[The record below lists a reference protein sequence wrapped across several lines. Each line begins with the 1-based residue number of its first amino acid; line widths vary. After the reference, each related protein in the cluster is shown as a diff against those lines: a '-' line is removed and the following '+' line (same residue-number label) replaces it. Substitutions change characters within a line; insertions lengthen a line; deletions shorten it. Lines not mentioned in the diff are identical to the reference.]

1 MKLEHFFEHFKPE
14 NYQLKLEIDRIGRR
28 FQGAVVIT
36 GQVKNPSGIIKLH
49 ANYLTIKSIKTGD
62 QTVEFSYYDNI
73 LELVNPDSQ
82 PITIRYSGQIT
93 DQMNGIYPCY
103 YQLDG
108 QPRELIASQFESH
121 YLREVMPCVDEPI
134 AKATFDLTL
143 VTETGVTA
151 LSNMPV
157 AEQQQV
163 DGQLHTTFATT
174 PLMSGYT
181 LGFVVGELISKT
193 ATTASGVQ
201 TTVYATPAHQPE
213 ALDFALN
220 VAVKSIDFYEQFL
233 GVKYPL
239 PKCDHIALPDFAAG
253 AMENWGLVTYREAL
267 LLADNTTAVS
277 SKKQIASVI
286 AHELAHM
293 WFGNLVTMKWWDEL
307 WLNESLATLLEHFA
321 VEAIHP
327 EYQIWHDFYSFNYQ
341 YAQSRDALPGVQPIL
356 TPIEHPDEIST
367 IFDGAIVYA
376 KGACVMLMLEK
387 WLGQAQF
394 AQALG
399 QFLTQ
404 FAYQNPTT
412 DDFLDT
418 FEQISGKPV
427 VDFMQKWLHQSGF
440 PIVELRNQTISQRQF
455 GYDSPQTWPIP
466 LGIEATSANLP
477 EVLWQAEASANQQLC
492 LINRDIVG
500 FMVTNYDEAR
510 KNHLRQRLM
519 TGELS
524 ALDQFYYLSNQL
536 LLAKHNYI
544 ASAELVDDF
553 QSFQDKEHDLL
564 VWNNLAKIIG
574 SLRFFVEATA
584 TEKNLKHLVAQ
595 SAKSQAE
602 QLGFTAQAT
611 DTPEQL
617 ELRALLV
624 SQLAYAE
631 DPTTVDWLI
640 QQFNDHYPGRLAELS
655 PDLRSVILS
664 AKLKYDFTEDVFEA
678 LVQQYQTTHNPDFKD
693 DLRVALTSVRE
704 LSAGQHLID
713 LLNDK
718 TVVKNQDLSAWFVM
732 ILRNRQLKNLAWQWL
747 KANFAQLRQTFS
759 ENKDYADFAR
769 YAGAVLYTAQDLIEY
784 EQLFTPYHDDLAL
797 ARTIEVGLSEIKLR
811 HQLYQRDA
819 QGVIEALTKTEL

>member
-14 NYQLKLEIDRIGRR
+14 NYQLSLDIDRVGRR
-28 FQGAVVIT
+28 FQGEVIIT
-36 GQVKNPSGIIKLH
+36 GQVKNPDGIVKLH
-49 ANYLTIKSIKTGD
+49 ANYLSIESVKIGEQAVD
-62 QTVEFSYYDNI
+62 FKHHDNV
-73 LELVNPDSQ
+73 LQFQNPDSQ
-82 PITIRYSGQIT
+82 TATIRYSGSIT

-143 VTETGVTA
+143 VTEPGVTA

-157 AEQQQV
+157 AQQHEIH
-163 DGQLHTTFATT
+163 GKLSTTFATT

-220 VAVKSIDFYEQFL
+220 VAVKAIDFYEQFL
-233 GVKYPL
+233 GVNYPL
-239 PKCDHIALPDFAAG
+239 PKCDHVALPDFASG

-267 LLADNTTAVS
+267 LLADQTTAVS

-293 WFGNLVTMKWWDEL
+293 WFGNLVTMKWWDDL

-321 VEAIHP
+321 VEAIYP
-327 EYQIWHDFYSFNYQ
+327 EYQIWHDFYSFSYQ
-341 YAQSRDALPGVQPIL
+341 YAQGRDALPGVQPIL
-356 TPIEHPDEIST
+356 TPVEHPDEIST

-387 WLGQAQF
+387 WLGRAQF
-394 AQALG
+394 ARALG
-399 QFLTQ
+399 QFLAK

-412 DDFLDT
+412 DDFLAT

-427 VDFMQKWLHQSGF
+427 TKFMHQWLEQSGF
-440 PIVELRNQTISQRQF
+440 PLVELRDQTLSQRQF
-455 GYDSPQTWPIP
+455 GYDSQQTWPIP
-466 LGIEATSANLP
+466 LGAEASQADLP
-477 EVLWQAEASANQQLC
+477 EVLWQAEANANQQSC
-492 LINRDIVG
+492 FINRDIVG
-500 FMVTNYDEAR
+500 FMVTNYDETR

-519 TGELS
+519 AGELG
-524 ALDQFYYLSNQL
+524 AFDQFYYLSNQL

-553 QSFQDKEHDLL
+553 QSLSGQEHDLL
-564 VWNNLAKIIG
+564 VWTNLAKIVG
-574 SLRFFVEATA
+574 SLRFFVEATEA
-584 TEKNLKHLVAQ
+584 EKHLKRLVARSARPQAERLGFVAQ
-595 SAKSQAE
+595 
-602 QLGFTAQAT
+602 
-611 DTPEQL
+611 DNNTPEQL

-624 SQLAYAE
+624 SQLTYAE
-631 DPTTVDWLI
+631 ETTTVDWLI
-640 QQFNDHYPGRLAELS
+640 QQFNTHHPARLAEIS
-655 PDLRSVILS
+655 PDLRSVVLS
-664 AKLKYDFTEDVFEA
+664 AKLKYDFTEEVFEE
-678 LVQQYQTTHNPDFKD
+678 LIRQYQTTHNPDFKD
-693 DLRVALTSVRE
+693 DVRVALTSVRQA
-704 LSAGQHLID
+704 SAGQRLIE
-713 LLNDK
+713 LLDDR
-718 TVVKNQDLSAWFVM
+718 TVIKNQDLSAWFVM
-732 ILRNRQLKNLAWQWL
+732 ILRNRQFKDLAWQWL
-747 KANFAQLRQTFS
+747 KANFVKLRQTFS

-769 YAGAVLYTAQDLIEY
+769 LSASVLFTDQDLNEY
-784 EQLFTPYHDDLAL
+784 QQLFTPHQHDLAMT
-797 ARTIEVGLSEIKLR
+797 RIIEVGLNDIKLR
-811 HQLYQRDA
+811 NELFKRDA
-819 QGVIEALTKTEL
+819 QAVKTKLKAM

>member
-1 MKLEHFFEHFKPE
+1 
-14 NYQLKLEIDRIGRR
+14 
-28 FQGAVVIT
+28 
-36 GQVKNPSGIIKLH
+36 
-49 ANYLTIKSIKTGD
+49 
-62 QTVEFSYYDNI
+62 
-73 LELVNPDSQ
+73 
-82 PITIRYSGQIT
+82 
-93 DQMNGIYPCY
+93 
-103 YQLDG
+103 
-108 QPRELIASQFESH
+108 
-121 YLREVMPCVDEPI
+121 
-134 AKATFDLTL
+134 
-143 VTETGVTA
+143 
-151 LSNMPV
+151 
-157 AEQQQV
+157 
-163 DGQLHTTFATT
+163 
-174 PLMSGYT
+174 
-181 LGFVVGELISKT
+181 
-193 ATTASGVQ
+193 
-201 TTVYATPAHQPE
+201 
-213 ALDFALN
+213 
-220 VAVKSIDFYEQFL
+220 
-233 GVKYPL
+233 
-239 PKCDHIALPDFAAG
+239 
-253 AMENWGLVTYREAL
+253 
-267 LLADNTTAVS
+267 
-277 SKKQIASVI
+277 
-286 AHELAHM
+286 
-293 WFGNLVTMKWWDEL
+293 
-307 WLNESLATLLEHFA
+307 
-321 VEAIHP
+321 
-327 EYQIWHDFYSFNYQ
+327 
-341 YAQSRDALPGVQPIL
+341 
-356 TPIEHPDEIST
+356 
-367 IFDGAIVYA
+367 
-376 KGACVMLMLEK
+376 MLMLEK

-399 QFLTQ
+399 QFLTK

-412 DDFLDT
+412 DDFLAT

-440 PIVELRNQTISQRQF
+440 PLVELRNQTITQRQF

-466 LGIEATSANLP
+466 LGVEATSANLP

-519 TGELS
+519 AGELG

-553 QSFQDKEHDLL
+553 QSFQGKEHDLL
-564 VWNNLAKIIG
+564 VWNNLAKIVG

-631 DPTTVDWLI
+631 EPTTVDWLI
-640 QQFNDHYPGRLAELS
+640 QQFNDHYPARLAELS

-664 AKLKYDFTEDVFEA
+664 TKLKYDFTEDVFET

-704 LSAGQHLID
+704 LSAGQRLID
-713 LLNDK
+713 LLSDK
-718 TVVKNQDLSAWFVM
+718 TIVKNQDLSAWFVM

-747 KANFAQLRQTFS
+747 KDNFVQLRQTFS

-769 YAGAVLYTAQDLIEY
+769 YASAVLYTAQDLREY
-784 EQLFTPYHDDLAL
+784 EQLFMPYRDDLAL
-797 ARTIEVGLSEIKLR
+797 TRTIEVGLSEIKLR

>member
-1 MKLEHFFEHFKPE
+1 MKLEHFFTYFKPE
-14 NYQLKLEIDRIGRR
+14 NYNLTLKINRLERSFAGK
-28 FQGAVVIT
+28 VLLT
-36 GQVKNPSGIIKLH
+36 GQTKTSDKVIKLH
-49 ANYLTIKSIKTGD
+49 ANYLTIESVKIDD
-62 QTVEFSYYDNI
+62 QTVDFKYQDNVLSFLNPTGGLIEISYF
-73 LELVNPDSQ
+73 
-82 PITIRYSGQIT
+82 GQIT

-103 YQLDG
+103 YQLNG
-108 QPRELIASQFESH
+108 QPKELIASQFESH
-121 YLREVMPCVDEPI
+121 YLREVLPCVDEPI

-157 AEQQQV
+157 TEQSEVNGWLQ
-163 DGQLHTTFATT
+163 TTFVTT

-193 ATTASGVQ
+193 ATTASGVK
-201 TTVYATPAHQPE
+201 TTVYATPAHQPA

-239 PKCDHIALPDFAAG
+239 PKCDHVALPDFAAG

-267 LLADNTTAVS
+267 LIADETTSVS
-277 SKKQIASVI
+277 SKKQIAAVI

-341 YAQSRDALPGVQPIL
+341 YAQGRDALPGVQPIL
-356 TPIEHPDEIST
+356 TPVEHPDEIST

-387 WLGQAQF
+387 WLGQERF
-394 AQALG
+394 TEALG
-399 QFLTQ
+399 QFLTK

-412 DDFLDT
+412 EDFLAT
-418 FEQISGKPV
+418 FEQISDKPV
-427 VDFMQKWLHQSGF
+427 ADFMNKWLKQSGF
-440 PIVELRNQTISQRQF
+440 PLVELRERTVSQRQF
-455 GYDSPQTWPIP
+455 GYSSQQTWPVP
-466 LGIEATSANLP
+466 LGHEATATGLP
-477 EVLWQAEASANQQLC
+477 EVMWSAEVETGEQPL
-492 LINRDIVG
+492 LLNRDIAG
-500 FMVTNYDEAR
+500 FMVTNYDSAR
-510 KNHLRQRLM
+510 KDQLRQRLM
-519 TGELS
+519 RGEL
-524 ALDQFYYLSNQL
+524 ADLDQFYYLSNQL

-544 ASAELVDDF
+544 ASAELVADF
-553 QSFQDKEHDLL
+553 QSLGGQNHSLL
-564 VWNNLAKIIG
+564 VWNNLAKIVG

-584 TEKNLKHLVAQ
+584 AETDLKRLVMTGAKPQ
-595 SAKSQAE
+595 SE
-602 QLGFTAQAT
+602 QLGFVAETN

-631 DPTTVDWLI
+631 ESTTVKWLI
-640 QQFNDHYPGRLAELS
+640 EQFDAHYPDRLAELN

-664 AKLKYDFTEDVFEA
+664 AKLKFDFSEAVFEE
-678 LVQQYQTTHNPDFKD
+678 LIRQYQTTHNPDFKD
-693 DLRVALTSVRE
+693 DLRLALTSVRE
-704 LSAGQHLID
+704 LSAGRRLIE
-713 LLNDK
+713 LLGDK
-718 TVVKNQDLSAWFVM
+718 QTVKNQDLAAWFVM
-732 ILRNRQLKNLAWQWL
+732 ILRNRQLKDLAWQWL

-769 YAGAVLYTAQDLIEY
+769 YAGAILYTEQDLAEF
-784 EQLFTPYHDDLAL
+784 EQLFEPYRDDLAL
-797 ARTIEVGLSEIKLR
+797 TRTIEVGLSEIKLR
-811 HQLYQRDA
+811 HQLYQRDT
-819 QGVIEALTKTEL
+819 QGVVEALAKA

>member
-1 MKLEHFFEHFKPE
+1 MKLEHFFDYFKPD
-14 NYQLKLEIDRIGRR
+14 NYRLRLDIDRVGRR
-28 FQGAVVIT
+28 FQGEVVIT
-36 GQVKNPSGIIKLH
+36 GQAQTPADTIKLH
-49 ANYLTIKSIKTGD
+49 ANYLTIKSVKLGE
-62 QTVEFSYYDNI
+62 QAVEFNYHDNV
-73 LELVNPDSQ
+73 LEFANPDNL
-82 PITIRYSGQIT
+82 PITISYSGSIT

-108 QPRELIASQFESH
+108 QPQELIASQFESH
-121 YLREVMPCVDEPI
+121 YLREVLPCVDEPI

-157 AEQQQV
+157 TEQSEINGRLQ
-163 DGQLHTTFATT
+163 TTFATT

-181 LGFVVGELISKT
+181 LGFVVGELISKS
-193 ATTASGVQ
+193 ATTTSGVK

-239 PKCDHIALPDFAAG
+239 PKCDHVALPDFAAG

-267 LLADNTTAVS
+267 LLADATTAVS

-321 VEAIHP
+321 VEAIYP

-341 YAQSRDALPGVQPIL
+341 YAQGRDALPGVQPIL
-356 TPIEHPDEIST
+356 TPVEHPDEIST

-387 WLGQAQF
+387 WLGQEQF
-394 AQALG
+394 AEALG
-399 QFLTQ
+399 QFLTK

-412 DDFLDT
+412 EDFLAT

-427 VDFMQKWLHQSGF
+427 AKFMDKWLKQSGF
-440 PIVELRNQTISQRQF
+440 PLVELRKQTITQRQF
-455 GYDSPQTWPIP
+455 GYDSQQTWPVP
-466 LGIEATSANLP
+466 LGREATASGLP
-477 EVLWQAEASANQQLC
+477 DVLWSAEAESSEQPLLLNH
-492 LINRDIVG
+492 DIVG
-500 FMVTNYDEAR
+500 FMVTNYDSVR
-510 KNHLRQRLM
+510 KDQLRQQLM
-519 TGELS
+519 RSEL
-524 ALDQFYYLSNQL
+524 ADLDQFYYLSNQL

-544 ASAELVDDF
+544 ASAELVADF
-553 QSFQDKEHDLL
+553 QSLSGQKHSLL
-564 VWNNLAKIIG
+564 VWNNLAKIVG

-584 TEKNLKHLVAQ
+584 AEADLKQLVMIGAQ
-595 SAKSQAE
+595 AQAK
-602 QLGFTAQAT
+602 QLGFVTEDD

-631 DPTTVDWLI
+631 EPMTVKWLI
-640 QQFNDHYPGRLAELS
+640 QQFDAHYPTRLAELS

-664 AKLKYDFTEDVFEA
+664 TKLKFDFSEVVFEE
-678 LVQQYQTTHNPDFKD
+678 LIRQYQTTHNPDFKD
-693 DLRVALTSVRE
+693 DLRLALTSVRE
-704 LSAGQHLID
+704 LSAGRRLIE
-713 LLNDK
+713 LLGDK
-718 TVVKNQDLSAWFVM
+718 QTVKNQDLAAWFVM
-732 ILRNRQLKNLAWQWL
+732 ILRNRQLKDLAWQWL
-747 KANFAQLRQTFS
+747 QANFAQLRQTFS
-759 ENKDYADFAR
+759 ENKDYADFVR
-769 YAGAVLYTAQDLIEY
+769 YAGAVLYTEQDLNEF
-784 EQLFTPYHDDLAL
+784 EQLLTPYRDDLAL
-797 ARTIEVGLSEIKLR
+797 TRTIEVGLSEIKLR

-819 QGVIEALTKTEL
+819 QGVIEALARA